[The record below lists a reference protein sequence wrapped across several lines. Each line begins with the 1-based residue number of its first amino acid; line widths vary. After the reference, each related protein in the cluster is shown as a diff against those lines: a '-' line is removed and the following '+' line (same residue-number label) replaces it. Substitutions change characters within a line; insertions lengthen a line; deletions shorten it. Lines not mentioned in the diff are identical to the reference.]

1 MRVCAIALIVIF
13 TAVPFSF
20 GAETVPT
27 VTDIKNQSVQ
37 YLEGSHNSYEL
48 VTTPTYA
55 DDERT
60 IYINGTAYYYTPN
73 ESSEEK
79 NKQLINL
86 VQTGG
91 KALIT
96 TTNLSE
102 AVFTYGSIYYT
113 YDKTKLPQSVY
124 SYGDGSETNYNVA
137 YNDGTTTMYKTIN
150 LIPANMKTPTGTGSL
165 EWTKVSDG
173 TGYEWADEDTFPQTS
188 TIKYTDDG
196 AGTLSKAEGVVRFKL
211 PGVGDNVEQFYKF
224 EFIPTG
230 EKHAQIPSLAGDVDG
245 GYFYGLTKDGNG
257 GAIFNS
263 PTNGHSIVADFIKNS
278 ANNCGGAIYNGGT
291 ISSIMG
297 DFIGNSAT
305 NDTGGAIY
313 NGNTISSITGDFIGN
328 SATTLGGAIFN
339 YSTISSI
346 TGDFIGN
353 STGDAAGAIFNNN
366 NGTIGS
372 ITGDFIGNSARY
384 DGGAIL
390 NAGGISTII
399 GDFIGNSATNNC
411 GGAIYNAGIITT
423 ITGDFIG
430 NSAGGD
436 GGGAI
441 YNNQGTI
448 SSITGDFIGNSATN
462 NGGAIYN
469 TGTISLLADTKDIV
483 FENNRVGSKL
493 NDIHNTGTVN
503 LYAKEGN
510 SITFSGTITDA
521 ATPTGTTNIGEASSA
536 YTGTVNFNNKVT
548 QNAINLNSG
557 TLHLGVANAIAGVTT
572 FTVNGCTLDTVTDAI
587 ETQALGSTFV
597 LNNDLD
603 WSLDVNISGSADT
616 LSAGTV
622 TAGGNNISI
631 TSANINWFG
640 TNTSLGTT
648 KIALTTANADLANAI
663 TVSGTYTNGNQTYN
677 LSKTIT
683 DNIAYLTFNYG
694 NLYTAVHDT
703 GADRTYT
710 LNADEP
716 ALSDPLTGYGTME
729 GTKLSVEGNG
739 HSILGGGKGGVTVG
753 TGQTLNINGGTWKNF
768 NKTGNGAVVS
778 NSGTLAIDTVTLEN
792 NTATGGGGAVYNNS
806 STGIFPFVISNSTFN
821 NNNAQDGGAI
831 YNEGTLLVMNLN
843 FAHNSATRYG
853 GAMFNGGSI
862 TTDIMGTFTSNS
874 ATSHGGAIFNKD
886 GNTNK
891 IYSIGKSGTTTFESN
906 TSGTGGAIYN
916 GGVIT
921 RGIDATFTSNT
932 ATNNGGAIY
941 NAGNR
946 EIGGVSGTF
955 TSNSAGSKGG
965 AIYNTGR
972 IGASSDTAPA
982 IVATFDSNSAYS
994 GGAIYNNTSGTIYGI
1009 NSTFTKNRAIGGYGN
1024 GGAIDNEGTITYIE
1038 GSFGTSGDSTKGNTG
1053 AYGGAIYHNSNT
1065 AISRIGDENALTTG
1079 FYYNNAT
1086 EGGALFNETNKTI
1099 TTVNAVF
1106 DHNSATS
1113 GGAVYNKGTITTL
1126 KGEFTNNTATSN
1138 GGVLFNSGGVVS
1150 NMSGVFTS
1158 NTSNAWGGVVYN
1170 SGTSDLG
1177 ELTGTFSSNNATFGG
1192 VLFNETSTVDLISGT
1207 FTGNRATTGAGGVL
1221 YTRGNITE
1229 ISGTFSNNTAS
1240 TYGGVLELGDSSN
1253 SVTIGKISGTF
1264 ENNTAASR
1272 GGGAIY
1278 LSKGTVSD
1286 LSGTF
1291 RNNSSTSGTGGA
1303 INTNTGTTLNI
1314 TTTSGNTLFSGNTDS
1329 TGSNAIDG
1337 SGTINM
1343 NAGEGK
1349 SITFDD
1355 KITGTSTININ
1366 DSSVKSDMTSG
1377 TVTFNES
1384 VNATAA
1390 TVSGGT
1396 VNLNNTFTSNAL
1408 NLTDGTVN
1416 LGNTNSA
1423 LNVTNFTASGGTLS
1437 TQNGTTSATNL
1448 GNVVLNGV
1456 LSLAMDANLSG
1467 TGSADTFSA
1476 TSVTGTGSIN
1486 INNIKILADST
1497 SALPITIGTFDNN
1510 LKSYVTLTATSVD
1523 GVAAGKSYK
1532 VSYDNTNGSLKFGY
1546 GNLYNA
1552 VKDTSTER
1560 TYTMGADENV
1570 AQDLGVM
1577 NGEKL
1582 TVGGNNYAVNG
1593 NNHAGIIVNNGQTLD
1608 VNNVSSY
1615 NGFDTALTNAGTLNI
1630 NNITFENN
1638 SVADIKN
1645 TNILNLEGTNVFNG
1659 AITDNDTKS
1668 GTTTVK
1674 SGTTTFNNTVT
1685 QKGVGVNNGTV
1696 NFNNTL
1702 TATEVGVNGGT
1713 VNFND
1718 TVTSTDLSNAGTVN
1732 VKASDLNVTNGVSNS
1747 GALNLKEGTLASNIS
1762 GAGTTNIKG
1771 DVVANANI
1779 TQNTLTV
1786 DNTLTINPEK
1796 TVTVNN
1802 TLNNNSTITNSG
1814 GLNLAGG
1821 TTSENLINA
1830 GTISGS
1836 GITTISGVVN
1846 NTGKITSSK
1855 TGETAGVN
1863 VTGTLTT
1870 NASNITSENGIT
1882 NTGTINFVSG
1892 ETQSN
1897 ITGTGTTNINGD
1909 VTISKTIS
1917 NNKLVL
1923 NSGTTTLTSTG
1934 SIAGANSLTANGG
1947 GVNVVDNVASTTDLG
1962 NLILKE
1968 DLKLS
1973 IDMKFSD
1980 NNSDMIKAN
1989 VSDESTSGKKVYI
2002 QNIHVVDAIA
2012 PEIETSIKVV
2022 HEDSTDLKA
2031 LVDLADDINID
2042 STDVTDNFLLS
2053 YNNST
2058 GNVDVVF
2065 MNIEKAV
2072 SSNVPT
2078 RVYNMKNDESVNVD
2092 LGAMGGGDNAKLTI
2106 NGNGH
2111 TLSNDSNHSGITV
2124 ANNQKLNINGL
2135 TVSNMTTAITN
2146 NNGGEVNITDSTFTG
2161 NSVDIHNESA
2171 LNIKPTDGKFV
2182 IFNSVI
2188 EDNTTTKTG
2197 VLTVDGAGIA
2207 IFNDAVTQNEIGVNN
2222 GTANF
2227 NGVVNTTKTTVSGG
2241 KANFN
2246 NTTNTD
2252 EVNITGGVA
2261 NFNAQVNTSDMILTD
2276 GTTSVNADNL
2286 NVSNGINNNA
2296 TLNIT
2301 GGTLNS
2307 PNTISGTNGT
2317 TNFTGNTTNNVT
2329 IDQKNVSVSNGIT
2342 LTNTQTINATGTLT
2356 NNGTINSSAAITA
2369 STLNNNETGTI
2380 SSTADI
2386 TAGGGTNEGSIST
2399 TATFTNTGNMT
2410 NNSSISAT
2418 NVVNKTGSNLM
2429 TATTGIVTPNDI
2441 QNEGTIT
2448 YTSGSATTNDITGS
2462 SSGNVVLATGDN
2474 LILNN
2479 VVSGNQLTLQSSTII
2494 PTENTDFT
2502 QASQFNI
2509 NGGGMNVLNNE
2520 LTDTNLGNVVMNNN
2534 TNLALDFNLSNMKS
2548 DTFTTSSL
2556 TTNGNKFNVNNIK
2569 ISGNTQKDRFS
2580 INLGDTTNLG
2590 AGNVTSDNIKLPT
2603 IMTPIRK
2610 IHGNLKDGIISYAP
2624 SGNDWKEYNPSVLA
2638 APIAAQLGGYLT
2650 QLNTYDEAFQNRDM
2664 KLLMT
2669 KKEKEAYKFANKY
2682 ADMRGGLVYTHSYP
2696 VEQEPAMW
2704 YRGYATFEKVNLN
2717 RGPKVSN
2724 ILYGAFGGGES
2735 KMYDIGHG
2743 FHVQYSGYLGYTGS
2757 HQAFLGNDIYQ
2768 NGGTLGATAMLYKG
2782 NFFTG
2787 ITANV
2792 GASVADVSTR
2802 YGSEDF
2808 PMILGGAAWKI
2819 GYNWELAQSK
2829 FIIQPSYMMS
2839 YSFVDAFNYT
2849 NAAGVRIKDSTL
2861 NAINIAPGLKFI
2873 GNLKNGWQPYASIQ
2887 MVWNIMDK
2895 TKFTAADI
2903 QLPYM
2908 SVRPFIQYGVGIQK
2922 HHGDRFTGY
2931 FQTVLRNG
2939 GRNGVALSL
2948 GFRWALGKK
2957 PQQDYKKTEVKS
2969 EKIKSVNNK
2978 KSETT
2983 KVKKDKVTK
2992 VKVEKT
2998 QEDKINSKKIKNTQP
3013 KVDFQLKQPNV
3024 KLDKM

>member
-27 VTDIKNQSVQ
+27 VTAIKNQSVE
-37 YLEGSHNSYEL
+37 YLEGSHKSYEL

-73 ESSEEK
+73 ESSAEK
-79 NKQLINL
+79 NKQLTNL
-86 VQTGG
+86 VKTGR
-91 KALIT
+91 KALVT

-102 AVFTYGSIYYT
+102 AVFTYGSKYYT
-113 YDKTKLPQSVY
+113 YDKTKLTSSVY
-124 SYGDGSETNYNVA
+124 SLTEVSSLDKYNFTVT
-137 YNDGTTTMYKTIN
+137 DGTTTKYYHIN
-150 LIPANMKTPTGTGSL
+150 VSPSDLNTTEQLSWSEVFDSSAERTVTVQFPNGDTRYYQYTY
-165 EWTKVSDG
+165 TKPV
-173 TGYEWADEDTFPQTS
+173 GYTETS
-188 TIKYTDDG
+188 TRITS
-196 AGTLSKAEGVVRFKL
+196 LSEAAKVRNKLFKNISNTSQ
-211 PGVGDNVEQFYKF
+211 GSAIANVG
-224 EFIPTG
+224 
-230 EKHAQIPSLAGDVDG
+230 
-245 GYFYGLTKDGNG
+245 
-257 GAIFNS
+257 
-263 PTNGHSIVADFIKNS
+263 
-278 ANNCGGAIYNGGT
+278 
-291 ISSIMG
+291 
-297 DFIGNSAT
+297 
-305 NDTGGAIY
+305 
-313 NGNTISSITGDFIGN
+313 
-328 SATTLGGAIFN
+328 N
-339 YSTISSI
+339 YSTVTITADFVDNNTSS
-346 TGDFIGN
+346 
-353 STGDAAGAIFNNN
+353 
-366 NGTIGS
+366 
-372 ITGDFIGNSARY
+372 Y
-384 DGGAIL
+384 
-390 NAGGISTII
+390 
-399 GDFIGNSATNNC
+399 
-411 GGAIYNAGIITT
+411 GGAIYNAGGNTAI
-423 ITGDFIG
+423 GDIIG
-430 NSAGGD
+430 NFVGNYSSNSV
-436 GGGAI
+436 GGAI
-441 YNNQGTI
+441 YNNNGATIGNIKGDFINNYSKTGGAIYNYYGTI
-448 SSITGDFIGNSATN
+448 GDIDGNFIGNYSFSSNGGAIYSSNSAIRNINSNFIGNYTNSSGNGGAIYVNKGNINSVIGDFVGNYSLNYGGAIYVESNAGIGDIAGDFIGNYSTRGGALYN
-462 NGGAIYN
+462 NSSSISSISSNFISNYSKLHGGAIYN
-469 TGTISLLADTKDIV
+469 TGTISDITGN
-483 FENNRVGSKL
+483 FIENKVSATSGAYGGAIYNTGIISKL
-493 NDIHNTGTVN
+493 SSSFIGNYVYTSSTAASAVVQGGAIWNSGTINIIADSQDVAFTGNYTESRGVKVYNDIHNQGTVN
-503 LYAKEGN
+503 LQSKEGK
-510 SITFSGTITDA
+510 SITFLGTITDA
-521 ATPTGTTNIGEASSA
+521 ATPTGTTKIGGTYIEDETEKT

-548 QNAINLNSG
+548 QANMAINS
-557 TLHLGVANAIAGVTT
+557 
-572 FTVNGCTLDTVTDAI
+572 
-587 ETQALGSTFV
+587 
-597 LNNDLD
+597 
-603 WSLDVNISGSADT
+603 
-616 LSAGTV
+616 
-622 TAGGNNISI
+622 
-631 TSANINWFG
+631 
-640 TNTSLGTT
+640 
-648 KIALTTANADLANAI
+648 
-663 TVSGTYTNGNQTYN
+663 
-677 LSKTIT
+677 
-683 DNIAYLTFNYG
+683 
-694 NLYTAVHDT
+694 
-703 GADRTYT
+703 
-710 LNADEP
+710 
-716 ALSDPLTGYGTME
+716 
-729 GTKLSVEGNG
+729 
-739 HSILGGGKGGVTVG
+739 
-753 TGQTLNINGGTWKNF
+753 
-768 NKTGNGAVVS
+768 
-778 NSGTLAIDTVTLEN
+778 
-792 NTATGGGGAVYNNS
+792 
-806 STGIFPFVISNSTFN
+806 
-821 NNNAQDGGAI
+821 
-831 YNEGTLLVMNLN
+831 
-843 FAHNSATRYG
+843 
-853 GAMFNGGSI
+853 
-862 TTDIMGTFTSNS
+862 
-874 ATSHGGAIFNKD
+874 
-886 GNTNK
+886 
-891 IYSIGKSGTTTFESN
+891 
-906 TSGTGGAIYN
+906 
-916 GGVIT
+916 
-921 RGIDATFTSNT
+921 
-932 ATNNGGAIY
+932 
-941 NAGNR
+941 
-946 EIGGVSGTF
+946 
-955 TSNSAGSKGG
+955 
-965 AIYNTGR
+965 
-972 IGASSDTAPA
+972 
-982 IVATFDSNSAYS
+982 
-994 GGAIYNNTSGTIYGI
+994 
-1009 NSTFTKNRAIGGYGN
+1009 
-1024 GGAIDNEGTITYIE
+1024 
-1038 GSFGTSGDSTKGNTG
+1038 
-1053 AYGGAIYHNSNT
+1053 
-1065 AISRIGDENALTTG
+1065 
-1079 FYYNNAT
+1079 
-1086 EGGALFNETNKTI
+1086 
-1099 TTVNAVF
+1099 
-1106 DHNSATS
+1106 
-1113 GGAVYNKGTITTL
+1113 
-1126 KGEFTNNTATSN
+1126 
-1138 GGVLFNSGGVVS
+1138 
-1150 NMSGVFTS
+1150 
-1158 NTSNAWGGVVYN
+1158 
-1170 SGTSDLG
+1170 
-1177 ELTGTFSSNNATFGG
+1177 
-1192 VLFNETSTVDLISGT
+1192 
-1207 FTGNRATTGAGGVL
+1207 
-1221 YTRGNITE
+1221 
-1229 ISGTFSNNTAS
+1229 
-1240 TYGGVLELGDSSN
+1240 
-1253 SVTIGKISGTF
+1253 
-1264 ENNTAASR
+1264 
-1272 GGGAIY
+1272 
-1278 LSKGTVSD
+1278 
-1286 LSGTF
+1286 
-1291 RNNSSTSGTGGA
+1291 
-1303 INTNTGTTLNI
+1303 
-1314 TTTSGNTLFSGNTDS
+1314 
-1329 TGSNAIDG
+1329 
-1337 SGTINM
+1337 
-1343 NAGEGK
+1343 
-1349 SITFDD
+1349 
-1355 KITGTSTININ
+1355 
-1366 DSSVKSDMTSG
+1366 
-1377 TVTFNES
+1377 
-1384 VNATAA
+1384 
-1390 TVSGGT
+1390 
-1396 VNLNNTFTSNAL
+1396 
-1408 NLTDGTVN
+1408 
-1416 LGNTNSA
+1416 
-1423 LNVTNFTASGGTLS
+1423 
-1437 TQNGTTSATNL
+1437 
-1448 GNVVLNGV
+1448 
-1456 LSLAMDANLSG
+1456 
-1467 TGSADTFSA
+1467 
-1476 TSVTGTGSIN
+1476 
-1486 INNIKILADST
+1486 
-1497 SALPITIGTFDNN
+1497 
-1510 LKSYVTLTATSVD
+1510 
-1523 GVAAGKSYK
+1523 
-1532 VSYDNTNGSLKFGY
+1532 
-1546 GNLYNA
+1546 
-1552 VKDTSTER
+1552 
-1560 TYTMGADENV
+1560 
-1570 AQDLGVM
+1570 
-1577 NGEKL
+1577 
-1582 TVGGNNYAVNG
+1582 
-1593 NNHAGIIVNNGQTLD
+1593 
-1608 VNNVSSY
+1608 
-1615 NGFDTALTNAGTLNI
+1615 
-1630 NNITFENN
+1630 
-1638 SVADIKN
+1638 
-1645 TNILNLEGTNVFNG
+1645 
-1659 AITDNDTKS
+1659 
-1668 GTTTVK
+1668 
-1674 SGTTTFNNTVT
+1674 
-1685 QKGVGVNNGTV
+1685 
-1696 NFNNTL
+1696 
-1702 TATEVGVNGGT
+1702 
-1713 VNFND
+1713 
-1718 TVTSTDLSNAGTVN
+1718 GTVN
-1732 VKASDLNVTNGVSNS
+1732 VKASDLNITNGISND
-1747 GALNLKEGTLASNIS
+1747 GTLNLKEGTLASNIS
-1762 GAGTTNIKG
+1762 GAGTINIKG
-1771 DVVANANI
+1771 NVVVNANI
-1779 TQNTLTV
+1779 VQNTLTV

-1802 TLNNNSTITNSG
+1802 TLNNNSTIENNG

-1846 NTGKITSSK
+1846 NTGTIISNN

-2261 NFNAQVNTSDMILTD
+2261 NFNAQVNTADMILTD

-2342 LTNTQTINATGTLT
+2342 LNNIQTINATGTLT

-2386 TAGGGTNEGSIST
+2386 TSGGGTNEGSIST

-2462 SSGNVVLATGDN
+2462 SNGNVVLATGDN

-2479 VVSGNQLTLQSSTII
+2479 IVSGNQLTLQSSTII
-2494 PTENTDFT
+2494 PTENADIS

-2556 TTNGNKFNVNNIK
+2556 TTNGNKFNVNDIK

-2610 IHGNLKDGIISYAP
+2610 IHGNLKDGMISYAP

-2682 ADMRGGLVYTHSYP
+2682 ADVRGGLVYTHSYP
-2696 VEQEPAMW
+2696 IEQEPAMW
-2704 YRGYATFEKVNLN
+2704 YRGYATFERVNLN

-2969 EKIKSVNNK
+2969 KKIKPVNNK
-2978 KSETT
+2978 KSETI
-2983 KVKKDKVTK
+2983 KVKKDEVTK
-2992 VKVEKT
+2992 LKVEKT
-2998 QEDKINSKKIKNTQP
+2998 KEDKINSKKIKNTQP